1 MIAATADIQT
11 LLFSRFF
18 ASCPSM
24 ARRLKALFMLLVFGL
39 VLPAAG
45 GPQRFC
51 THART
56 FIQQDCCLQK
66 KHCGYCPDKKAPAEP
81 SCVSAAKVFP
91 DGVNPD
97 QLSIPPSAAV
107 ILPPFVLPEPVE
119 IHLTPVAHVAPRDR
133 APPGTRPPLYL
144 THRSLLL

>member
-1 MIAATADIQT
+1 
-11 LLFSRFF
+11 
-18 ASCPSM
+18 M
-24 ARRLKALFMLLVFGL
+24 ARRLKALFMLLV
-39 VLPAAG
+39 VPWRAAVG
-45 GPQRFC
+45 ADAQRFC

-66 KHCGYCPDKKAPAEP
+66 KHCGHCPDKKAPAEP